1 MLSYF
6 IRCSNIVENKVKM
19 NKVREHRISESST
32 SGNCLGQ
39 TPSSPIS
46 VSSWVDKNFVDK
58 NSKTKTD
65 CEYIAD
71 NAQQLNSI
79 KDENNEILPESSE
92 KFEMNILD
100 NGKLNSL
107 ELGNSCY
114 CELLRSIEQMGEK
127 DIKSVMLL
135 LDRDN
140 KLEEYIN
147 RPSSTTNSKSN
158 SLKYCDNCLTLEKPL
173 FEKFCDHCRTSN
185 MNNFS
190 IEVDL
195 VCQHCVQRLNN
206 VQRLLSKND
215 TETISQ
221 TEEKQELKLK
231 CIERL
236 LGRCKIL
243 NPDISNNDKP
253 KSSFKCYCCPDEN
266 EAVGEENTSNQQKVK
281 TKLEHVDEIEGPLV
295 QRTRCESDP
304 MDMETCQ
311 MKKGPLRDSTT
322 SQDSGTEMSYT
333 SSYCQDSTD
342 NLSSCLYLSS
352 QEDLLNNEND
362 SDYASLDNENL
373 ASINLDKNLYN
384 SMDLSLSVSNSLSLN
399 NTKII
404 STDTKNNSEI
414 NYEQIVTPRNEVEL
428 KPVLSSLTLV
438 SKSYSSTTLKDVS
451 ISALSSSLE
460 NSGSIKEEQT
470 MTSPV
475 QDLFTI
481 QQDLQ
486 SMNLMEI
493 SMPR

>member
-1 MLSYF
+1 
-6 IRCSNIVENKVKM
+6 M
-19 NKVREHRISESST
+19 NKSREHRISESST

-46 VSSWVDKNFVDK
+46 VSSWVDKNFIDK
-58 NSKTKTD
+58 NTKVKSD
-65 CEYIAD
+65 FKYISD
-71 NAQQLNSI
+71 NVQQLNAVR
-79 KDENNEILPESSE
+79 DEKNEILPESSE

-100 NGKLNSL
+100 NGKPNNL

-127 DIKSVMLL
+127 DIKRVMLL

-147 RPSSTTNSKSN
+147 RSSSTTNLKSN

-185 MNNFS
+185 IKNFS

-236 LGRCKIL
+236 LCRCKIL
-243 NPDISNNDKP
+243 NPDISNSDKP

-266 EAVGEENTSNQQKVK
+266 EAVGKEHSLNQQVK
-281 TKLEHVDEIEGPLV
+281 TKLEHINEIEEPLV
-295 QRTRCESDP
+295 QRSRCESDP
-304 MDMETCQ
+304 MDMQTCQ

-333 SSYCQDSTD
+333 SSYYQDSTD

-373 ASINLDKNLYN
+373 ASVNLDKNLYN
-384 SMDLSLSVSNSLSLN
+384 SMDLSLSVSNSLALN
-399 NTKII
+399 NTKTI
-404 STDTKNNSEI
+404 SIDTKNISEI

-475 QDLFTI
+475 KDSI
-481 QQDLQ
+481 QQELQ

-493 SMPR
+493 SMPGYR

>member
-19 NKVREHRISESST
+19 NKTREHRISESST
-32 SGNCLGQ
+32 SGNYLGE

-58 NSKTKTD
+58 NTTIKLD
-65 CEYIAD
+65 CKYITD
-71 NAQQLNSI
+71 NAQELNSVR
-79 KDENNEILPESSE
+79 DENNKIVPESSE

-100 NGKLNSL
+100 NGKVNKL

-114 CELLRSIEQMGEK
+114 CELLRSVEQMGEK
-127 DIKSVMLL
+127 DIKRVMLL

-140 KLEEYIN
+140 KLEEFIN
-147 RPSSTTNSKSN
+147 RSSPTTHSKLN

-185 MNNFS
+185 IKNFS

-206 VQRLLSKND
+206 VQRLLTKND
-215 TETISQ
+215 KETISQ

-243 NPDISNNDKP
+243 SPDISNSDKP

-266 EAVGEENTSNQQKVK
+266 EVVGKENTNEQLK
-281 TKLEHVDEIEGPLV
+281 TNLEHINEIEEPLV
-295 QRTRCESDP
+295 QRSRCESDP
-304 MDMETCQ
+304 MDMQTCQ

-342 NLSSCLYLSS
+342 NLSTCLYLSS

-373 ASINLDKNLYN
+373 ASVNLDKNLYN
-384 SMDLSLSVSNSLSLN
+384 SIELSLSVSNSLSLD
-399 NTKII
+399 NTKTI
-404 STDTKNNSEI
+404 STDTKNISEG
-414 NYEQIVTPRNEVEL
+414 NYEQIVTPRNEGEL

-451 ISALSSSLE
+451 IGALSSSLE

-470 MTSPV
+470 VTSPV

-493 SMPR
+493 SMPG